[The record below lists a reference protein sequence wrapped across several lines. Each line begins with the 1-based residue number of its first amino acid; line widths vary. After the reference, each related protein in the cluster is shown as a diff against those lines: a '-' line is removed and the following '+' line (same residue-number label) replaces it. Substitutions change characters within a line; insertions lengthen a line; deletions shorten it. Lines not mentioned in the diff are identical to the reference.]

1 MDLSDLH
8 GNSETTIED
17 EQKLSEKVNKKSQEL
32 LVHLNERDELVN
44 SIQLKNR
51 FIALVHRVEEVSK
64 ATRDG
69 KINSIRSVLSS
80 LRVPVPTALAPHS
93 ATLCVPYIPECGYP
107 SDEQLEALCRCLEA
121 MATNS
126 RSAPNLLAK
135 YICSVYLS

>member
-51 FIALVHRVEEVSK
+51 FIG
-64 ATRDG
+64 T
-69 KINSIRSVLSS
+69 NSI
-80 LRVPVPTALAPHS
+80 
-93 ATLCVPYIPECGYP
+93 
-107 SDEQLEALCRCLEA
+107 
-121 MATNS
+121 
-126 RSAPNLLAK
+126 
-135 YICSVYLS
+135 